1 MSSPGHFPGQHPQL
15 GLTFRYFQETDCFV
29 KSLTARPWAP
39 DGETGG
45 ESWMDLRA
53 IAMGLAFALM
63 WSSAF
68 TSARII
74 VMDASP
80 LFSLAVRFLISGL
93 IGVAIARW
101 LGQSWR
107 LTRGQWKATIIFGV
121 CQNALYLGLNF
132 VAMQWIEASLAAII
146 ASTMPL
152 LAALATWMIFGER
165 IRPLGLLGLLA
176 GLAGVVLIMG
186 TRIGAG
192 VDLFGVFLCVIA
204 VLALTIATL
213 ALRGATSGGNFM
225 MVVGLQMLIGSAI
238 LFAAAPLSEEIFV
251 NPTLRLG
258 LAFAYTTIV
267 PGLMATFIW
276 VLLLNRIG
284 AIRAATF
291 HFLNPVFGVA
301 VASML
306 LGERLGMLDLIGVA
320 IVTLGILAVQLS
332 RQPARTNS
340 DSLSV
345 KN

>member
-1 MSSPGHFPGQHPQL
+1 
-15 GLTFRYFQETDCFV
+15 
-29 KSLTARPWAP
+29 
-39 DGETGG
+39 
-45 ESWMDLRA
+45 MDLRA
-53 IAMGLAFALM
+53 VAMGLTFAFM

-93 IGVAIARW
+93 IGVGIALA
-101 LGQSWR
+101 LGQTWR
-107 LTRGQWKATIIFGV
+107 LTRGQWRATMIFGL

-152 LAALATWMIFGER
+152 LVAMATWLIYGDKL
-165 IRPLGLLGLLA
+165 RPLGVLGLLA
-176 GLAGVVLIMG
+176 GVAGVALIMG
-186 TRIGAG
+186 TRISDG
-192 VDLFGVFLCVIA
+192 VDLFGMLLCVIG
-204 VLALTIATL
+204 VLALAVATL

-225 MVVGLQMLIGSAI
+225 MIVGLQMLVGSAI
-238 LFAAAPLSEEIFV
+238 LFVAAPLTEEIFV

-301 VASML
+301 VASVL
-306 LGERLGMLDLIGVA
+306 LGEKLGLLDIIGVA
-320 IVTLGILAVQLS
+320 VVTLGILAVQLS
-332 RQPARTNS
+332 RQAKPQ
-340 DSLSV
+340 
-345 KN
+345 